1 MKRLFLCLLCACAL
15 LPVAWAAG
23 DSIKV
28 KFAYDADFLFYFDNR
43 EFNRTQY
50 QRDFTQFGVRLAPE
64 VGVSIADSSA
74 FTHRIMVGVAYNQP
88 IGTDY
93 KRAEFRP
100 TAYYRLQGKGFDVNL
115 GFVPYTHLIEEM
127 PTYLWYDSLAYQC
140 ANIQGALI
148 QYRNTK
154 GFFSVLADWRGMYGE
169 DTREAFRVVINGR
182 YQYKWFNVGG
192 MAMLNHL
199 ANSKGQHQG
208 VCDDYLVNPYVGL
221 DFSSYTPLDSLALRA
236 GYIFGIQ
243 RDRNIDFNA
252 LTHGACIEL
261 MVKWKYLGL
270 KNTLYVGD
278 NMFPLYHAYGSLLNQ
293 GDPWYRANVY
303 NRTDVFVYIYN
314 NRFVNVHGAFT
325 IDVTQEGTFN
335 CQQQII
341 AQFNLGRVFDKQ
353 APKMR
358 SLFGR

>member
-88 IGTDY
+88 IWTDY
-93 KRAEFRP
+93 KRAEFKP

-182 YQYKWFNVGG
+182 Y
-192 MAMLNHL
+192 
-199 ANSKGQHQG
+199 
-208 VCDDYLVNPYVGL
+208 
-221 DFSSYTPLDSLALRA
+221 
-236 GYIFGIQ
+236 
-243 RDRNIDFNA
+243 
-252 LTHGACIEL
+252 
-261 MVKWKYLGL
+261 
-270 KNTLYVGD
+270 
-278 NMFPLYHAYGSLLNQ
+278 
-293 GDPWYRANVY
+293 
-303 NRTDVFVYIYN
+303 
-314 NRFVNVHGAFT
+314 
-325 IDVTQEGTFN
+325 
-335 CQQQII
+335 
-341 AQFNLGRVFDKQ
+341 
-353 APKMR
+353 
-358 SLFGR
+358 